1 MSSLAP
7 RKEAR
12 EVAMEKERG
21 KGNERETVETQREGE
36 EREYSRDATDPH
48 PGVSKKREI
57 DINMLSRLHPL
68 SACYL
73 CANYSQRCGSLG
85 QRLKSLSVTSH
96 ITCAE

>member
-36 EREYSRDATDPH
+36 ERER
-48 PGVSKKREI
+48 K
-57 DINMLSRLHPL
+57 
-68 SACYL
+68 
-73 CANYSQRCGSLG
+73 
-85 QRLKSLSVTSH
+85 
-96 ITCAE
+96 

>member
-36 EREYSRDATDPH
+36 ERENILEMQQTLTQESARRGKLISICCLGYIHWQLAICVLTIPRGV
-48 PGVSKKREI
+48 GVS
-57 DINMLSRLHPL
+57 
-68 SACYL
+68 
-73 CANYSQRCGSLG
+73 GSG
-85 QRLKSLSVTSH
+85 
-96 ITCAE
+96 